1 MKSAA
6 TPRVGPEQIG
16 SSIAEVNAARSDQ
29 PRKDKFGS
37 EAAAGRVA
45 SAGPLMSADD
55 YLARWLVPTSL
66 AAAFKLTVSLPAN
79 PP

>member
-1 MKSAA
+1 MRSDLRGRE
-6 TPRVGPEQIG
+6 PRFSLPIRA
-16 SSIAEVNAARSDQ
+16 SLLDDCSDQ
-29 PRKDKFGS
+29 PRKDKLGS
-37 EAAAGRVA
+37 EAAAGRIA
-45 SAGPLMSADD
+45 TAGPLMSADD